1 MEIIRKQE
9 EGVEF
14 YTVALTGQSGM
25 SQSGLAVLTGID
37 GSTLSRLEDTLLQKA
52 SSEILES
59 FVGKPL
65 TLLID
70 DPVIDGK
77 KQGNLKI
84 YKSSYCAAV
93 LRHYSKI
100 EETQRKD
107 LRPATYS
114 LVKFAERGI
123 ENWIQDITGWRE
135 WQETIQPHTDV
146 YIKRIEHMRDHQI
159 DDDLWAVFREGSE
172 LLLLIEKDWRVPIND
187 YDILDGSIGRRWS
200 DYRKSQ
206 GWTTLP
212 NSYNHEYRD
221 QRGIR
226 ECNAYQM
233 TELPRF
239 RRWLR
244 EIYVPAHLPQYLCD
258 KYGKSATK
266 LIYTENGLLTDI
278 ILALTE
284 VKRKSPAD
292 EKNFLQ
298 FLAARQKLLGGS

>member
-25 SQSGLAVLTGID
+25 SESGLSVLAGV
-37 GSTLSRLEDTLLQKA
+37 SRQALSQLEDTLA
-52 SSEILES
+52 SRTPSETLKP
-59 FVGKPL
+59 FVGQIL
-65 TLLID
+65 TLAIS
-70 DPVIDGK
+70 DPTIESK
-77 KQGNLKI
+77 PAGNLKI

-93 LRHYSKI
+93 LKHYSDREREQKL
-100 EETQRKD
+100 ENRT
-107 LRPATYS
+107 ATYS
-114 LVKFAERGI
+114 LIKFAEKGI
-123 ENWIQDITGWRE
+123 DTWIQDFTGWRQ
-135 WQETIQPHTDV
+135 WQDSIQPHTNV
-146 YIKRIEHMRDHQI
+146 YIRRIEHMRDHQI

-206 GWTTLP
+206 GWTALP

-233 TELPRF
+233 SELPHF

-244 EIYVPAHLPQYLCD
+244 EVYVPTYLPQYLCD

-266 LIYTENGLLTDI
+266 LIYTENGLLTDT

-284 VKRKSPAD
+284 VKRKSPSD

-298 FLAARQKLLGGS
+298 FLAARQKFLSGS